1 MTRFALRPNSY
12 VMKRVSASLW
22 GVTASRTVPLDKTSC
37 IVENKR
43 RVRVFRKQF
52 LWHYFP
58 ALPYQMCLAREQLL
72 PILFLF
78 SVFWQML
85 FFFVEK
91 KIIQRGS
98 PVGAKSSKTRSTN
111 WKYTRWNVSL
121 LSGFRLEN
129 NVHVFFKHKN
139 VFKNNL
145 VTLFQICMHPSQAQ
159 TVGSVSIIFSKL
171 IYSIVLNVRIIRI
184 DKYLPTYTSDL
195 FRTFVP
201 LIGSDTS

>member
-78 SVFWQML
+78 SVIWQML
-85 FFFVEK
+85 CFFSLEK
-91 KIIQRGS
+91 NIIERGS

-121 LSGFRLEN
+121 LSEFRLGN
-129 NVHVFFKHKN
+129 NLHVFLNIKMFFKIILLLYFKFACFTSLSIAGRNRGQRFNYIFKINLFHCLEC
-139 VFKNNL
+139 KNN
-145 VTLFQICMHPSQAQ
+145 
-159 TVGSVSIIFSKL
+159 
-171 IYSIVLNVRIIRI
+171 
-184 DKYLPTYTSDL
+184 SDW
-195 FRTFVP
+195 
-201 LIGSDTS
+201 

>member
-43 RVRVFRKQF
+43 RVRVFRDQF
-52 LWHYFP
+52 LWHHFP
-58 ALPYQMCLAREQLL
+58 ALTYQMCLAREQLL

-78 SVFWQML
+78 SVIWQML
-85 FFFVEK
+85 FFFRWK
-91 KIIQRGS
+91 KNIIERGS

-111 WKYTRWNVSL
+111 WKYTCWNVSL

-129 NVHVFFKHKN
+129 NLHVFLNIKMFFKIILLLYFKFACFTSLSIAGRNRGQRFNYIFKINLFHCLEC
-139 VFKNNL
+139 KNN
-145 VTLFQICMHPSQAQ
+145 
-159 TVGSVSIIFSKL
+159 
-171 IYSIVLNVRIIRI
+171 
-184 DKYLPTYTSDL
+184 SDW
-195 FRTFVP
+195 
-201 LIGSDTS
+201 

>member
-43 RVRVFRKQF
+43 RVRVFREQF
-52 LWHYFP
+52 LWHHFP
-58 ALPYQMCLAREQLL
+58 ALTYQICLAREQLL

-78 SVFWQML
+78 SVIWQM
-85 FFFVEK
+85 FFFFRWK
-91 KIIQRGS
+91 KNIIERGS

-121 LSGFRLEN
+121 LSGFRLEKKN
-129 NVHVFFKHKN
+129 RRVFFKHKN
-139 VFKNNL
+139 VYSNFFFNINLLLYFK
-145 VTLFQICMHPSQAQ
+145 
-159 TVGSVSIIFSKL
+159 FSCL
-171 IYSIVLNVRIIRI
+171 
-184 DKYLPTYTSDL
+184 T
-195 FRTFVP
+195 
-201 LIGSDTS
+201 G